1 MSDKKVFSINPELFS
16 FSNTSKKKRKSDK
29 KEKIKV
35 RNSKVSNK
43 NDTLRK
49 RSILKM
55 IREHHSQRNKDNF
68 SKYEEKLKPE
78 VKDNDFEAA
87 KNFFKQMKVQDTN
100 PKNYTIRKPIEQ
112 IQKPIHI
119 SSELIH
125 NDELKPIPSTMEIT
139 DNQELSLNK
148 VPLPLPKHGC
158 LKNGVLP
165 TYRQYMNQTRKT
177 YEQENNNLLT
187 HQQLL
192 PSNSFDKANQMKQME
207 KLKNLKHKKRRLQK
221 RTIRRTYKTG
231 KSKYKPSI
239 SVLLTNKTLRN
250 NVLEKEHK
258 LKQVP
263 IEEIKKYLIKHGF
276 IKVGTTTPNDVLRKM
291 YESALLICGEVQNY
305 NSETLMYNFIN
316 NDDQL

>member
-16 FSNTSKKKRKSDK
+16 FSNSSKKKRSSDK

-35 RNSKVSNK
+35 RNNKISNK

-68 SKYEEKLKPE
+68 SKYEEKLKPQ
-78 VKDNDFEAA
+78 VRDNDFEAA
-87 KNFFKQMKVQDTN
+87 KNFFKQMKVEDK
-100 PKNYTIRKPIEQ
+100 PKNYTVRKPIEQ
-112 IQKPIHI
+112 IQKPLHI
-119 SSELIH
+119 SSETIH
-125 NDELKPIPSTMEIT
+125 DNELKLMPRVMEISN
-139 DNQELSLNK
+139 NQELSLNK

-158 LKNGVLP
+158 LKNGELP
-165 TYRQYMNQTRKT
+165 TYRQYMNQTRKN
-177 YEQENNNLLT
+177 YGQENNIMLT
-187 HQQLL
+187 QQELL
-192 PSNSFDKANQMKQME
+192 PSNAFNKANQMKQME
-207 KLKNLKHKKRRLQK
+207 KLKNLKHKKRKLQK

-231 KSKYKPSI
+231 KSNYKPSI
-239 SVLLTNKTLRN
+239 SVLLTNKTIKSN
-250 NVLEKEHK
+250 ILEKEQK

-263 IEEIKKYLIKHGF
+263 IEEIKRYLIKHGF
-276 IKVGTTTPNDVLRKM
+276 VKIGTTTPNDVLRKM
-291 YESALLICGEVQNY
+291 YESALLICGEIQNY